1 MSTFLDLISKLEGK
15 FVEVGTTGEWSD
27 KGQLQTVGQDHLVLL
42 QPNSDRIVVV
52 KIAAIEYIKE
62 IAMPGPAR
70 TSGRMTK

>member
-15 FVEVGTTGEWSD
+15 FVEVGTAGEWSD

-62 IAMPGPAR
+62 IAMPGPPR
-70 TSGRMTK
+70 TGGRVTK